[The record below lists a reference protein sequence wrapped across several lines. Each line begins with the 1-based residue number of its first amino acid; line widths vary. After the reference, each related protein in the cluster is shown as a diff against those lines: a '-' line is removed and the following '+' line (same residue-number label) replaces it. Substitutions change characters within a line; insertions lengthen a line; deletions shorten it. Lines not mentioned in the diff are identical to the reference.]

1 LGATESANADELPF
15 FTYDIYD
22 LKSWDRLDSNARD
35 MLAVKG
41 PIREEGLEFPPDDAS
56 MLFFSYA
63 RYHRKLCNGEIH
75 DRKWPFYSKNDDK
88 VFWLCFGS
96 Y

>member
-1 LGATESANADELPF
+1 
-15 FTYDIYD
+15 
-22 LKSWDRLDSNARD
+22 

-88 VFWLCFGS
+88 VF
-96 Y
+96 